1 MSFYFYVFLFFVR
14 DFFKACMLILFAFA
28 VRKRM
33 WSKRNWRKKLFWLFF
48 RWISRERD
56 LKHEDSMTYF
66 KKFTWL
72 NENQD
77 LRQLS
82 YDNYLVS
89 CLK

>member
-1 MSFYFYVFLFFVR
+1 
-14 DFFKACMLILFAFA
+14 
-28 VRKRM
+28 
-33 WSKRNWRKKLFWLFF
+33 
-48 RWISRERD
+48 
-56 LKHEDSMTYF
+56 MTYF

-82 YDNYLVS
+82 YDKYLAN

>member
-1 MSFYFYVFLFFVR
+1 MQLGKDCGVRGIGERNYFGSFSVG
-14 DFFKACMLILFAFA
+14 
-28 VRKRM
+28 
-33 WSKRNWRKKLFWLFF
+33 
-48 RWISRERD
+48 SRERD
-56 LKHEDSMTYF
+56 WKQEDSMAYF

-82 YDNYLVS
+82 YDKYLAS